1 MWPSQSGPL
10 AKLIAHPCFR
20 AFSPLLCCQP
30 TKIFMLTHWR
40 PATFGD
46 SEKKHRNARGFTW
59 EFLWSCK
66 CYWSGWSVK
75 RRGKSCSLHS
85 KKIIWLG
92 IMDLWWVTSQVEDFQ
107 ATLADFT
114 WPWAPTVRR

>member
-1 MWPSQSGPL
+1 MRPSQSGPL

-46 SEKKHRNARGFTW
+46 FQGKKTGTHVALRGNF
-59 EFLWSCK
+59 
-66 CYWSGWSVK
+66 SGPVSATDPVK
-75 RRGKSCSLHS
+75 VPKYVESLVACTR
-85 KKIIWLG
+85 KNFFCLG
-92 IMDLWWVTSQVEDFQ
+92 I
-107 ATLADFT
+107 ADFL
-114 WPWAPTVRR
+114 